1 MFIIKRSLFGKT
13 IDYVGYLGLAWLVL
27 LIPLAKIL
35 PPQIAWENGI
45 LENLQVVILAIG
57 VLMSFRFYKNSFS
70 EKVKAQWLS
79 IAAFFAILIGRELSW
94 GRVFF
99 QTKMTDLGPEFIAM
113 NKVLHHMLMQAIILV
128 LIIGVIFCLIRNIPW
143 GEVIQVPLPVMYIV
157 LLMCNIILALLG
169 DRGLIINDLQG
180 EVVEEL
186 SELMVYFLI
195 VKIVYYYS
203 INLKS

>member
-1 MFIIKRSLFGKT
+1 MFIIKRNLFDKT
-13 IDYVGYLGLAWLVL
+13 IDYGGYFGLAWLVL

-57 VLMSFRFYKNSFS
+57 VLMSFHFYKNSLS
-70 EKVKAQWLS
+70 DKVKALWLS

-99 QTKMTDLGPEFIAM
+99 QTKMTDLGPEFIPM
-113 NKVLHHMLMQAIILV
+113 RQIPHHMLIQAIILL

-143 GEVIQVPLPVMYIV
+143 GEVIQVPLPVMYIA

-169 DRGLIINDLQG
+169 DRGLIINEIQG
-180 EVVEEL
+180 QVVEEL
-186 SELMVYFLI
+186 SELMAYFLM

-203 INLKS
+203 LKLKA